1 MKLAGNLYDTRE
13 PTRERPMRSN
23 SFERFYYEKVAL
35 SEGCGWAEQIIG
47 TRDLEARAHET
58 AVESASD
65 GGHGDRFAWLAR
77 LFRRRGHGRDP
88 LKSES

>member
-13 PTRERPMRSN
+13 PNRERPMPSN

-35 SEGCGWAEQIIG
+35 SEGCGCAEQIIG
-47 TRDLEARAHET
+47 TRDLEARAHEA
-58 AVESASD
+58 AVASASESSR
-65 GGHGDRFAWLAR
+65 GGRIAWLAR
-77 LFRRRGHGRDP
+77 LFRRRGHGQDP